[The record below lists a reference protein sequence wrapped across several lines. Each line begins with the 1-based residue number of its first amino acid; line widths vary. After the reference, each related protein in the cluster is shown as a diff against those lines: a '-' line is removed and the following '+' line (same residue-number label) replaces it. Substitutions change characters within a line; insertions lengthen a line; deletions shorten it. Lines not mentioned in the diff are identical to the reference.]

1 MTSSPSRYNENDGD
15 EDHWMYTLYDFQEN
29 GIVTKQ
35 VRYCFYRK
43 HYQNCIVGQ

>member
-15 EDHWMYTLYDFQEN
+15 EDQWMYTLYDFQEN

-35 VRYCFYRK
+35 V
-43 HYQNCIVGQ
+43 IVFIENTVKIA